1 MSQTVLVTGASR
13 GIGRDVARLFALRGF
28 KVAGNYNKNRTAA
41 EDLLEELYRNGCKA
55 LLVQADVSQEE
66 QVRFMLQQVNK
77 SFGDVDILVN
87 NAGIAKQ
94 QLFTDITPVEWDRMF
109 EVNVKGMYLCAREVL
124 PAMIRNQ
131 KGKIVNISSIWGMT
145 GASCEVLYSSTKA
158 AVIGMTKALA
168 KELGPSGIQVNCV
181 APGVIDTDMN
191 SDLDEAAIQDLKE
204 QTPLGVIGKGTD
216 VAEIVY
222 FLSSDKSDFITGQV
236 ISPNG
241 GFLI

>member
-1 MSQTVLVTGASR
+1 MRQTVLVTGASR

-28 KVAGNYNKNRTAA
+28 KVAVNYNKNRTAA
-41 EDLLEELYRNGCKA
+41 EDMLEELRRSGCEA

-66 QVRFMLQQVNK
+66 QVRLMLQQVNK

-94 QLFTDITPVEWDRMF
+94 QLFSDIAPAEWDRMF
-109 EVNVKGMYLCAREVL
+109 EINVKGMYLCAREVL
-124 PAMIRNQ
+124 PAMIRNR

>member
-28 KVAGNYNKNRTAA
+28 KVAVNYNKNRTAA

>member
-28 KVAGNYNKNRTAA
+28 KVAVNYNKNRTAA
-41 EDLLEELYRNGCKA
+41 EDMLEELRRSGCEA

-66 QVRFMLQQVNK
+66 QVRLMLQQVNK

-94 QLFTDITPVEWDRMF
+94 QLFSDITPAEWDRMF
-109 EVNVKGMYLCAREVL
+109 EINVKGMYLCAREVL
-124 PAMIRNQ
+124 PAMIRNR